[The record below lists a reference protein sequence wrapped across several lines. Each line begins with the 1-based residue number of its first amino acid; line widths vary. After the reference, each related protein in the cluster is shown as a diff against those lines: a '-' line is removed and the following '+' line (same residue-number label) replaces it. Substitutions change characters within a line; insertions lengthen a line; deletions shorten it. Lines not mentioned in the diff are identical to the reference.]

1 MADYLYDHSKKP
13 IRILGIATAK
23 RRKYEC
29 AAEDPISTELLKI
42 TLKEAEKSG
51 AETQLI
57 DLHDL
62 KIGAC
67 KECYS
72 SCPAQ
77 CRFSE
82 KIFRCD
88 CYVRTHDHLY
98 AKKGG
103 AMKIE
108 DAYDKLS
115 KKEFFEAY
123 NDEGMFSPRD
133 DMHLVY
139 KAMMNADAIIFSSF
153 TSFYSRPALMQVM
166 LSRLCALD
174 GGVEELWGD
183 GKNLKASYAYVKK
196 NGKYKQRLYGRHV
209 GFINSSKEGDMVT
222 PDLLKA
228 CTMMGMK
235 NIPLGVSYH
244 VSWYNDASHKTDK
257 KSALNDKYTLRLA
270 KEMAKK
276 MVEEIK
282 QSTRKYG
289 KIVDLV

>member
-1 MADYLYDHSKKP
+1 MNNYLYNHSKKP
-13 IRILGIATAK
+13 IKILGIASAK

-29 AAEDPISTELLKI
+29 AKEDPISTQLLKI
-42 TLKEAEKSG
+42 TLKEAQKEG
-51 AETQLI
+51 AITQLI

-62 KIGAC
+62 EIGAC

-82 KIFRCD
+82 KLFRCD
-88 CYVRTHDHLY
+88 CYVRTHDHLITKDIK
-98 AKKGG
+98 AH
-103 AMKIE
+103 KIE
-108 DAYDKLS
+108 DAYDLLS
-115 KKEFFEAY
+115 KKEFFELY
-123 NDEGMFSPRD
+123 HSEGAFSPRD
-133 DMHLVY
+133 DMWIVY
-139 KAMMNADAIIFSSF
+139 KAMIEADAIIFSTF
-153 TSFYSRPALMQVM
+153 TSFYSRPALLQVM

-174 GGVEELWGD
+174 GGIEELWGD
-183 GKNLKASYAYVKK
+183 GKNLKASYEYAQNKS
-196 NGKYKQRLYGRHV
+196 KYKQRLYGRHV

-235 NIPLGVSYH
+235 NIPLGVAYH
-244 VSWYNDASHKTDK
+244 VSWYNDATHKTDK
-257 KSALNDKYTLRLA
+257 KNALTDKYTLRLA

-282 QSTRKYG
+282 QSNRKYG